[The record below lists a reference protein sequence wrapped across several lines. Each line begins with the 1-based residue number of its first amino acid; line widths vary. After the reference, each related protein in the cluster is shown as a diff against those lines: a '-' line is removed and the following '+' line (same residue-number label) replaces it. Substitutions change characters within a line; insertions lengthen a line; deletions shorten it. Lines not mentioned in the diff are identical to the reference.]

1 MKKRNKDLIYE
12 SDDIYNESD
21 RREKYYSIL
30 VKDIIDNNR
39 TSQRLKKAFFIIVCS
54 IFAFICVVGLLI
66 IYNIS
71 KKDIVTINDIG
82 IALTGFGSIL
92 SSVII
97 LPQIIAKHLFPEN
110 SEEVRFGFVKDN
122 QKADQAFFDNSQ
134 DDIEI

>member
-1 MKKRNKDLIYE
+1 MFY
-12 SDDIYNESD
+12 
-21 RREKYYSIL
+21 
-30 VKDIIDNNR
+30 
-39 TSQRLKKAFFIIVCS
+39 
-54 IFAFICVVGLLI
+54 FAFICVVGLLI

-82 IALTGFGSIL
+82 VALTGFGSIL

>member
-12 SDDIYNESD
+12 NDDIYNESD

-39 TSQRLKKAFFIIVCS
+39 TSQHLKKAFFIIVCS

-71 KKDIVTINDIG
+71 KKDIVTVNDIG

>member
-12 SDDIYNESD
+12 NDDIYNESD

-82 IALTGFGSIL
+82 VALTGFGSIL